1 MIKKRAEEALIN
13 NVDDLLSLHS
23 DEEINKFLEK
33 HVLGDD

>member
-1 MIKKRAEEALIN
+1 MIKKRAEEVLVK